1 MKHADFLKELRQDPE
16 YITAEAELQPLL
28 DIADAVLRLRLAK
41 GWSQAELARRVGTKQ
56 ANISKLENG
65 LANPT
70 VDFLRRVAKALEAD
84 FNVHFGPQAPHETQA
99 MIRVEIRTV
108 QPEKLWGS
116 QRSPAHTE
124 SHWADFAAAPACTAP
139 VLADPYQAA

>member
-1 MKHADFLKELRQDPE
+1 MKHEDFLRELRQDPE
-16 YITAEAELQPLL
+16 YIAAEAELKPIL

-70 VDFLRRVAKALEAD
+70 VDFLRRVAKALETD
-84 FNVHFGPQAPHETQA
+84 FNVHFGPQALNETQA
-99 MIRVEIRTV
+99 VIRVEIRTV

-116 QRSPAHTE
+116 QRPQAHTKNR
-124 SHWADFAAAPACTAP
+124 WPDFAAVPSCTTP
-139 VLADPYQAA
+139 ADPYQAA

>member
-1 MKHADFLKELRQDPE
+1 MKHEDFLRELRQDPE
-16 YITAEAELQPLL
+16 YIAAEAELRPLL

-70 VDFLRRVAKALEAD
+70 VDFLRRVAKALETG
-84 FNVHFGPQAPHETQA
+84 FSVHFGPQTLNETQPV
-99 MIRVEIRTV
+99 IRVEIRTV

-116 QRSPAHTE
+116 QRPQAHAKNR
-124 SHWADFAAAPACTAP
+124 WPGFAAVPACTTP
-139 VLADPYQAA
+139 ADPYQAA

>member
-1 MKHADFLKELRQDPE
+1 MRHEDLLKELRQDPE
-16 YITAEAELQPLL
+16 YIAAEAELRPIL

-70 VDFLRRVAKALEAD
+70 VDFLRRVAKALETD
-84 FNVHFGPQAPHETQA
+84 FSVHFGPKALNEAQAVIH
-99 MIRVEIRTV
+99 VEIRTV
-108 QPEKLWGS
+108 EPEKLWGS
-116 QRSPAHTE
+116 HHSQTRTRSV
-124 SHWADFAAAPACTAP
+124 WAGFAAVPACTTP
-139 VLADPYQAA
+139 ADPYQAA